1 MVQPRRPGTTVLQH
15 SLLEAAWNVL
25 DTYSAYQGSPIYS
38 SRVSES
44 LREEYEDRLDRLL
57 SAIRNPPAWRDF
69 SLGKKAS
76 ISVQTGT
83 GFRWLFGWTNFA
95 QDTVDLTDS
104 AIFEW
109 VNGGWDQ
116 VLDPPFVYGEDPVEQ
131 VEVTEYLCADPSKQ
145 FVGMTEACEIPF
157 ESDCFTISRAETR
170 GESLVPMDKNFYR
183 LFGCQDY
190 FYTLDVLSAEL
201 AATLVKVDAALGTE
215 DTGGVDA
222 IEWLDSANDE
232 ITSTAD
238 AIEDTKLT
246 VFPYWL
252 IFGGAALAFVLVKK

>member
-1 MVQPRRPGTTVLQH
+1 MEQPRRPGTTVLQH
-15 SLLEAAWNVL
+15 NLLEAAYNVVS
-25 DTYSAYQGSPIYS
+25 TYSGSVIDSP
-38 SRVSES
+38 RVSES
-44 LREEYEDRLDRLL
+44 LREEYEERVDRLV
-57 SAIRNPPAWRDF
+57 SALRNPPAWRDF

-76 ISVQTGT
+76 ISLQTGT

-95 QDTVDLTDS
+95 QDTVNLTDS
-104 AIFEW
+104 AIFQW
-109 VNGGWDQ
+109 VNEGWDQ
-116 VLDPPFVYGEDPVEQ
+116 ELDPPWVYEDDDLTEQ
-131 VEVTEYLCADPSKQ
+131 VQVTEYLCVDPADQ
-145 FVGMTEACEIPF
+145 FVGMTESCEVPF
-157 ESDCFTISRAETR
+157 ESDCFTIARAETR

-201 AATLVKVDAALGTE
+201 AATLAKVDAAIGTE

-252 IFGGAALAFVLVKK
+252 LFGGAALAFVLVKK